1 MKKIILGSLIGIG
14 LSTLVAFTV
23 ATYDPKKSTG
33 EVEQFEGYYIF
44 VDSRP
49 VMEYEYLGTVKGPSL
64 SMGSGQYTAVRDKLI
79 KRAKKDYPR
88 ADALI
93 FTFKDG
99 GTDKVDAIK
108 FK

>member
-1 MKKIILGSLIGIG
+1 MKKIILGSFIGICFT
-14 LSTLVAFTV
+14 TLVAFTI
-23 ATYDPKKSTG
+23 ANYEPKKCTG
-33 EVEQFEGYYIF
+33 EVQQLEGYYIF

-49 VMEYEYLGTVKGPSL
+49 VMEYEYLGTVKGAVISF
-64 SMGSGQYTAVRDKLI
+64 GGGQYTTIRNKLI

-93 FTFKDG
+93 FTFIDG
-99 GTDKVDAIK
+99 GIDKVDVIK